1 MFAVINEYF
10 STGLS
15 NGNCDVGPK
24 PSQPYTT
31 YTTLHKRERS
41 LNSFPGVI
49 KAWDCKIA
57 IAIKMF

>member
-24 PSQPYTT
+24 PTQPHTT

-41 LNSFPGVI
+41 LSSFPGVI